1 VTGTPASPAFGTVPA
16 PVMVVAE
23 AVDGRFSPSRQE
35 PVAPLPLHPFAHA
48 LHYSSTCFEGLKA
61 HRGADGVVRLFRLDR
76 HVARMRRTAALLHLP
91 VPPEDLLADAIRQ
104 ATAANLEVVPQ
115 APGALYLRPLLL
127 GTDPNIGAAASPS
140 RDALLVV
147 LASPVGDYF
156 AGADRA
162 LTLKV
167 ETDLPRTTPS
177 FGEAKAGANYV
188 LALAAT
194 LDARASDG
202 ADQVL
207 FAPDGDVQE
216 TGAANFLLLDERRV
230 VTRHLDGSFL
240 HGVTRDSILSLA
252 ADAGLEVE
260 ERALGLE
267 EVLAWPGEA
276 ALAGTAAVL
285 AGVGTLVHRGRRY
298 TLGGG
303 EVGPTTRRL
312 RDALLAVQRAEVEDV
327 HGWTEPVTG

>member
-1 VTGTPASPAFGTVPA
+1 VTGSRPTPAFGTVPA
-16 PVMVVAE
+16 PVMVVTE
-23 AVDGRFSPSRQE
+23 AVDGVFGPLRAE

-48 LHYSSTCFEGLKA
+48 LHYGSTCFEGLKA
-61 HRGADGVVRLFRLDR
+61 HRGTDGVVRLFRLDR
-76 HVARMRRTAALLHLP
+76 HVARMRRTAGLLHLP
-91 VPPEDLLADAIRQ
+91 VPPEDLLAEAIRQ
-104 ATAANLEVVPQ
+104 ATRANLEVVPA

-156 AGADRA
+156 AGGDRA

-167 ETDLPRTTPS
+167 ETELPRTTPS

-188 LALAAT
+188 LALSPT
-194 LDARASDG
+194 LEARASVS

-207 FAPDGDVQE
+207 FAPGGDVQE
-216 TGAANFLLLDERRV
+216 TGAANFLLVDERRV

-240 HGVTRDSILSLA
+240 HGVTRDSVLA
-252 ADAGLEVE
+252 LARDAGLEVE
-260 ERALGLE
+260 ERPVPLE

-285 AGVGTLVHRGRRY
+285 AGVGTLVHEGRRH
-298 TLGGG
+298 TLGDGR
-303 EVGPTTRRL
+303 VGATTRQL
-312 RDALLAVQRAEVEDV
+312 RDALLAVQRAEVDDI
-327 HGWTEPVTG
+327 HGWTEAVTG

>member
-1 VTGTPASPAFGTVPA
+1 MTRASSTPAFGTVPA
-16 PVMVVAE
+16 PVMVVVE
-23 AVDGRFSPSRQE
+23 AVDGVFGEARPE

-48 LHYSSTCFEGLKA
+48 LHYGSTCFEGLKA
-61 HRGADGVVRLFRLDR
+61 HRGTDGTVRLFRLDR
-76 HVARMRRTAALLHLP
+76 HVARMRRTAGLLHLP
-91 VPPEDLLADAIRQ
+91 VPPADLLADAIRQ
-104 ATAANLEVVPQ
+104 ATAANLEVVPE

-140 RDALLVV
+140 RNALLVV

-156 AGADRA
+156 AGGDRT

-167 ETDLPRTTPS
+167 ETELPRTTPS

-188 LALAAT
+188 LALGAT
-194 LDARASDG
+194 LAARADDG

-207 FAPDGDVQE
+207 FAPGGDVQE
-216 TGAANFLLLDERRV
+216 TGAANFLLLEQGRV

-240 HGVTRDSILSLA
+240 HGVTRDSVLSLA
-252 ADAGLEVE
+252 RDAGLEVE
-260 ERALGLE
+260 ERALGLD
-267 EVLAWPGEA
+267 EVLSWRGEA

-285 AGVGTLVHRGRRY
+285 AAVGTLVHAGDRHVFGD
-298 TLGGG
+298 GG
-303 EVGPTTRRL
+303 VGPVTRQL
-312 RDALLAVQRAEVEDV
+312 REALLAVQRAEVDDP